1 MLKGKGV
8 QFIASLI
15 PCVDII
21 IWTSVWS
28 LDIFGKYASKF
39 LKFKKKQMD
48 PEEPTEQIIIGE
60 KVIPYIRVYISVGKE
75 NHDMLTVDQISSL
88 LQQDCASPVENIKS
102 YMDKG
107 MVNIY
112 ACEYDKVMKI
122 I

>member
-1 MLKGKGV
+1 
-8 QFIASLI
+8 
-15 PCVDII
+15 
-21 IWTSVWS
+21 
-28 LDIFGKYASKF
+28 
-39 LKFKKKQMD
+39 MD

-122 I
+122 L